1 MKWIALILSFLM
13 CFTISNAQS
22 IDSLKH
28 IVVVTELQDSMA
40 LINNEDINIIN
51 KVFYERNILDSL
63 NTINDTLIKKL
74 EIQRLDLQKI
84 ILNQKVVIQNDSLIK
99 LKYQS
104 LLDDQNK
111 ILQKYQKDIKKQ
123 KTQKTI
129 WMSTSGGLAIA
140 LFIVLLI

>member
-40 LINNEDINIIN
+40 LINNEDVNIIN

-104 LLDDQNK
+104 LLENQNK
-111 ILQKYQKDIKKQ
+111 ILQKYQKDIKNQ

-140 LFIVLLI
+140 LLIVLLI